1 MLGTAVSYRVQKEE
15 EESKC
20 IASLRQRDILL
31 TTAVWYSSSSPVS
44 ALRHCSDFAIQRRI
58 GLCTEICPQAV
69 TPGYLESIHLTLC
82 LASLVIGAE
91 HSNPLMRVQQGTIIK
106 LWLWFALIVYQLT
119 LWKQMD
125 RDGNCK
131 CFQGKGVGR
140 RVKVQDLHARRVEQ
154 RILSANQM
162 VWVARNTSREKRKI
176 WLETVKTEKTQ
187 RGKQRTWNNKNDE
200 INPNLGD
207 R

>member
-1 MLGTAVSYRVQKEE
+1 M
-15 EESKC
+15 
-20 IASLRQRDILL
+20 
-31 TTAVWYSSSSPVS
+31 
-44 ALRHCSDFAIQRRI
+44 
-58 GLCTEICPQAV
+58 
-69 TPGYLESIHLTLC
+69 
-82 LASLVIGAE
+82 
-91 HSNPLMRVQQGTIIK
+91 
-106 LWLWFALIVYQLT
+106 
-119 LWKQMD
+119 
-125 RDGNCK
+125 
-131 CFQGKGVGR
+131 
-140 RVKVQDLHARRVEQ
+140 KVQDLHARRVEQ